1 MLDEI
6 LIYEFR
12 NVVPWKSADLF
23 HHFASKSTG
32 EAWYSVERSPV
43 RLLSHLAP
51 CTRVRWHR
59 LQLEARGVR
68 FLSNGYR
75 RRIKKKKRKWRKK
88 HGYKSTN
95 VVYNEKMDTA
105 DGYKERIWG
114 WVGVLAVLPVIC
126 QGSIVGET
134 FLHPKSGKTFV
145 IPPMMVAV
153 VRGLRT
159 MFVKIVPRSR

>member
-1 MLDEI
+1 MFYVRMLTLMLDEI

-23 HHFASKSTG
+23 HHFASKSSG

-51 CTRVRWHR
+51 CIRVRWHR

-75 RRIKKKKRKWRKK
+75 RRIKKKKRKWREK

-105 DGYKERIWG
+105 DGYKERIWD
-114 WVGVLAVLPVIC
+114 WVGACGTSGNLP
-126 QGSIVGET
+126 
-134 FLHPKSGKTFV
+134 GKHCWRNFFTSEEWKNFRNS
-145 IPPMMVAV
+145 ADD
-153 VRGLRT
+153 GG
-159 MFVKIVPRSR
+159 RS

>member
-23 HHFASKSTG
+23 HHFASKSSG
-32 EAWYSVERSPV
+32 EAWYSMERSPV

-75 RRIKKKKRKWRKK
+75 RRIKKKKRKWREK

-95 VVYNEKMDTA
+95 VVYNEKMDTP

-114 WVGVLAVLPVIC
+114 WVGACGTSGNLP
-126 QGSIVGET
+126 
-134 FLHPKSGKTFV
+134 GKHCWRNFFTSEEWKNFRNS
-145 IPPMMVAV
+145 ADD
-153 VRGLRT
+153 GG
-159 MFVKIVPRSR
+159 RS

>member
-23 HHFASKSTG
+23 HHFASKSSG
-32 EAWYSVERSPV
+32 EAWYSMERSPV

-75 RRIKKKKRKWRKK
+75 RRIKKKKKKMERKARIQVYERSLQRKNGYSGWIQRENLGLGRCACGTSGNLPGKHCWRNFFTSEEWKNFRN
-88 HGYKSTN
+88 S
-95 VVYNEKMDTA
+95 A
-105 DGYKERIWG
+105 DDGG
-114 WVGVLAVLPVIC
+114 
-126 QGSIVGET
+126 
-134 FLHPKSGKTFV
+134 
-145 IPPMMVAV
+145 
-153 VRGLRT
+153 
-159 MFVKIVPRSR
+159 RS